1 MKSRTVHFKKDKLK
15 VKIFNDKESLG
26 KASAYDIAEKI
37 KYLLRQKSEI
47 RMVFAAAPSQ
57 NEFLNELVQTVGI
70 EWNRITALHMD
81 EYIGLDANAEQL
93 FSKYLKEK
101 IFDKVE
107 FKEVH
112 LIEPGN
118 HPEKE
123 VKRYETLLKEKPI
136 DIVCMGIGE
145 NGHIAF
151 NDPRVADFNDT
162 QLVKIVE
169 LDDACRNQQVNDGC
183 FPSFKEVPK
192 RAITLTVP
200 VLMSGN
206 YLSIVV
212 PGLRKAE
219 AVHDTLNGEVSTKC
233 PASILRKHN
242 NAVMYLDKESSLKLF
257 I

>member
-1 MKSRTVHFKKDKLK
+1 MADFKKDKLQIR
-15 VKIFNDKESLG
+15 IFKDKETLG
-26 KASAYDIAEKI
+26 KASAHDVAENI
-37 KYLLRQKSEI
+37 KYYLKQKPEI

-57 NEFLNELVQTVGI
+57 NEFLNELVQIVGI
-70 EWNRITALHMD
+70 EWNRITAFHMD

-101 IFDKVE
+101 IFNKVE
-107 FKEVH
+107 FKEVN

-123 VKRYETLLKEKPI
+123 VERYETLLNEKPI
-136 DIVCMGIGE
+136 DIICMGIGE

-151 NDPRVADFNDT
+151 NDPPVADFNDT
-162 QLVKIVE
+162 RLVKIVE

-192 RAITLTVP
+192 RAVTLTVP
-200 VLMSGN
+200 ALMSGN

-212 PGLRKAE
+212 PGIRKAK
-219 AVHDTLNGEVSTKC
+219 AVYDTLHGEISTKC

-242 NAVMYLDKESSLKLF
+242 NAVIYLDKDSSLKTF